1 VTATWLKHLAAAS
14 AGNKPR
20 KQESKCGTKHSTSA
34 SSASRH
40 QVALLTP
47 KCIKCIKTPS
57 LSLARGLVVSLGKSR
72 QACVFRQVHTR
83 LWAHAKHSAITR
95 YHSLSSAI
103 ISYQSLS
110 SFAIIPRYHQ
120 SLSSFAH
127 LFHHLFFVQVS
138 CQASGAEH
146 VCTSPLCV

>member
-103 ISYQSLS
+103 S
-110 SFAIIPRYHQ
+110 RYHQ
-120 SLSSFAH
+120 SLSSLAIISRY
-127 LFHHLFFVQVS
+127 HHSLICFIICF
-138 CQASGAEH
+138 
-146 VCTSPLCV
+146 LCK